1 MAWDLSILSQ
11 RGVVVD
17 VDYVLLLVGDD
28 AADASAMEIGG
39 RTGRFADWIVQLRG
53 SGVLRLGGRI
63 EGPAVRVRSSDGRP
77 AVVDVPV
84 DAAGTVRS
92 WLLIDTPDLEAALA
106 VARSCPEAAHGDVR
120 VLPLDP
126 DGSLLP

>member
-1 MAWDLSILSQ
+1 M
-11 RGVVVD
+11 
-17 VDYVLLLVGDD
+17 DYVLLLVGDD
-28 AADASAMEIGG
+28 ASDASAVELGG
-39 RTGRFADWIVQLRG
+39 RTGRLADWIGQLRRA
-53 SGVLRLGGRI
+53 GVIRLGGRI
-63 EGPAVRVRSSDGRP
+63 DGPAVRVRSSDGRP
-77 AVVDVPV
+77 ALVDVPV

-120 VLPLDP
+120 VLPVDP